1 MRSQVF
7 SLLVD
12 NNPGVL
18 SRIAGLFSRRGYSI
32 DSITAGAT
40 TDTRFTRI
48 TVVASGDEL
57 ILSQIEKQVRKL
69 EDVVDIK
76 VLKDGESV
84 YRELIMV
91 KLRAN
96 ASQRGEII
104 SVADIFRAKIV
115 DVEEDSLIIELT
127 GTQSKLE
134 AFLNLLRGYKE
145 MAEAKIYYQE
155 DCNLSLLEGK
165 TIAII
170 GYGSQGHAHALNL
183 KESGCNVVIGL
194 YEGSRSWAK
203 AEAQGFEVYT
213 AAEAA
218 KKADIIMILINDEK
232 QAALYKNDIEPNREE
247 GNMLMFAH
255 GFNIH
260 FGQIVPP
267 ANVDVTMIAPKAPGH
282 TVRSEYQVGKGTPCL
297 VAVEQDYTGKA
308 LDKAL
313 AYGLAIG
320 GARAGI
326 LETTFRTETETDLFV
341 LFSLKITETM
351 SL

>member
-134 AFLNLLRGYKE
+134 AFLNLLRGYE
-145 MAEAKIYYQE
+145 
-155 DCNLSLLEGK
+155 
-165 TIAII
+165 
-170 GYGSQGHAHALNL
+170 
-183 KESGCNVVIGL
+183 
-194 YEGSRSWAK
+194 
-203 AEAQGFEVYT
+203 
-213 AAEAA
+213 
-218 KKADIIMILINDEK
+218 
-232 QAALYKNDIEPNREE
+232 
-247 GNMLMFAH
+247 
-255 GFNIH
+255 
-260 FGQIVPP
+260 
-267 ANVDVTMIAPKAPGH
+267 
-282 TVRSEYQVGKGTPCL
+282 
-297 VAVEQDYTGKA
+297 
-308 LDKAL
+308 
-313 AYGLAIG
+313 
-320 GARAGI
+320 I
-326 LETTFRTETETDLFV
+326 LELARTG
-341 LFSLKITETM
+341 ITCL
-351 SL
+351 SRGSKDVAYF